1 MKTLMAV
8 DRYRALSRNYRPSS
22 RKGPPKIA
30 HAIAGLVW
38 LCAFSFSMPVFMRAT
53 IIGDGEATHC
63 FEQWDDYQY
72 LGLDDLQQGPRTP
85 RIFLKTERPRPF
97 SIPSL
102 RRSCETLILRGP
114 FRRWGGKPLR
124 QRGLILSS
132 IYYLGH

>member
-72 LGLDDLQQGPRTP
+72 LGLDDLHQGPRTP
-85 RIFLKTERPRPF
+85 RKFSKTERSRVLF
-97 SIPSL
+97 LVSEGL
-102 RRSCETLILRGP
+102 VLRGP
-114 FRRWGGKPLR
+114 FRRWGRKPLR
-124 QRGLILSS
+124 LIEA
-132 IYYLGH
+132 

>member
-1 MKTLMAV
+1 MAV

-53 IIGDGEATHC
+53 IIGEGEATHC

-72 LGLDDLQQGPRTP
+72 LGLDELKLYGPRP
-85 RIFLKTERPRPF
+85 SQLGWFMGLV
-97 SIPSL
+97 SIMVA
-102 RRSCETLILRGP
+102 RTGP
-114 FRRWGGKPLR
+114 KIRTGSVSPDQIRTGPIG
-124 QRGLILSS
+124 
-132 IYYLGH
+132 

>member
-1 MKTLMAV
+1 MAV

-53 IIGDGEATHC
+53 IIGEGEATHC

-72 LGLDDLQQGPRTP
+72 LGLDQFKTVHVRINHGCPERTENQDRFGKSGPDPYRTDW
-85 RIFLKTERPRPF
+85 LAD
-97 SIPSL
+97 
-102 RRSCETLILRGP
+102 
-114 FRRWGGKPLR
+114 
-124 QRGLILSS
+124 
-132 IYYLGH
+132 Y

>member
-72 LGLDDLQQGPRTP
+72 LGLEKLRKCALSILQ
-85 RIFLKTERPRPF
+85 
-97 SIPSL
+97 
-102 RRSCETLILRGP
+102 
-114 FRRWGGKPLR
+114 R
-124 QRGLILSS
+124 QFPP
-132 IYYLGH
+132 

>member
-1 MKTLMAV
+1 MAV

-72 LGLDDLQQGPRTP
+72 LGLDGLKFNGPRQSWLQGPNRK
-85 RIFLKTERPRPF
+85 LDRPR
-97 SIPSL
+97 
-102 RRSCETLILRGP
+102 
-114 FRRWGGKPLR
+114 
-124 QRGLILSS
+124 
-132 IYYLGH
+132 

>member
-1 MKTLMAV
+1 MAV

-72 LGLDDLQQGPRTP
+72 LGLDELKFHGPRQSWLP
-85 RIFLKTERPRPF
+85 
-97 SIPSL
+97 
-102 RRSCETLILRGP
+102 GP
-114 FRRWGGKPLR
+114 KIRTGPDK
-124 QRGLILSS
+124 
-132 IYYLGH
+132 